1 MHKNN
6 SVIENETNGL
16 NDPVRINSDG
26 LHISKFTTF
35 SKIISNKHTKNENF
49 IIKIAVIHI
58 CYDLHNAS
66 LFSFLAFCV

>member
-26 LHISKFTTF
+26 LHISKELFSIYSVDLYFTTF
-35 SKIISNKHTKNENF
+35 SKIISNKHTK
-49 IIKIAVIHI
+49 K
-58 CYDLHNAS
+58 
-66 LFSFLAFCV
+66 

>member
-26 LHISKFTTF
+26 LHISKNHFKLVYN
-35 SKIISNKHTKNENF
+35 KIEI
-49 IIKIAVIHI
+49 
-58 CYDLHNAS
+58 L
-66 LFSFLAFCV
+66 